1 MNRFILSGA
10 LLPALLSLM
19 LLSGC
24 QTAKPY
30 DYTNF
35 RAHPPRSILVIPP
48 LNESTELEGTYSY
61 LSTVSQPIAERGYYV
76 FPVAVVDQFLKEN
89 GMPTAGEMNQ
99 IPARKVGEIT
109 GADAVLF
116 VDLKQYGSKY
126 VVLNSVT
133 TVEVLAK
140 LVDTR
145 TETLLWEGRG
155 FAQQSGNGSGNLIA
169 DMIAAAI
176 TQAINK
182 KTDRAHNVSRLAN
195 GMLFLPENTG
205 LPYGPYSPKYER
217 RSD

>member
-1 MNRFILSGA
+1 MNRLM
-10 LLPALLSLM
+10 LPGTLLSTLLCLM
-19 LLSGC
+19 LLGGC
-24 QTAKPY
+24 QTVKPY

-48 LNESTELEGTYSY
+48 LNESTDVAGTYSY

-99 IPARKVGEIT
+99 VSPRKVREIT

-116 VDLKQYGSKY
+116 IDLKQYGSKY

-133 TVEVLAK
+133 TVEALAK

-145 TETLLWEGRG
+145 TETILWEGRG
-155 FAQQSGNGSGNLIA
+155 FAQQSGNGSGSLLA
-169 DMIAAAI
+169 DLIAAAI
-176 TQAINK
+176 TQALNK
-182 KTDRAHNVSRLAN
+182 KTDAAHKVSRMAN
-195 GMLFLPENTG
+195 GTLFLPVDTG
-205 LPYGPYSPKYER
+205 LPYGPYSPKYNLGR
-217 RSD
+217 